1 MSNIAITVGRNV
13 QFVDAQGNILAAI
26 ITKVYN
32 NGTANLAVFEEDG
45 SLRAPAVGSK
55 QFDNLERR
63 GQPNTFKLTW
73 QGR

>member
-1 MSNIAITVGRNV
+1 MSNIAATVGRPV

-26 ITKVYN
+26 ITKIYKD
-32 NGTANLAVFEEDG
+32 GTVSLAVFQEDG
-45 SLRAPAVGSK
+45 SLGVPAAGVK
-55 QFDNLERR
+55 QFDSLERR